1 MLTHCI
7 RSASPCTLDADQSPG
22 SRLLIPAATRR
33 PLPPQLLVVPHGIRF
48 GRAMYGV
55 GTRMKRK
62 GKGCVFRKKNEDER
76 FGCSDS
82 CDAGRNSVWVS
93 RNFGQYPLTPTF
105 PILIMCNG
113 L

>member
-22 SRLLIPAATRR
+22 SRLLISAATRR

-62 GKGCVFRKKNEDER
+62 GKGCVFRKRMKT
-76 FGCSDS
+76 SDS
-82 CDAGRNSVWVS
+82 VVATAVTLAETASGFHETLVNTLL
-93 RNFGQYPLTPTF
+93 PLLF
-105 PILIMCNG
+105 LF
-113 L
+113 